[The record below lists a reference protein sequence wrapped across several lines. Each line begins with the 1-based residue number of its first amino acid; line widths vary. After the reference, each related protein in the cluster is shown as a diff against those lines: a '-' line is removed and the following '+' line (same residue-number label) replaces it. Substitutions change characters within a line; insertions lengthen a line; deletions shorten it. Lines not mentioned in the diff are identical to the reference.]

1 MYSDTCEYVFK
12 VKAESLLLPDGDCK
26 TASVGYLLAVW
37 GAGCSALQVG
47 SQTHGRGG
55 WGEAGRAGPQLA
67 PRILLKYIFCTETQ
81 KKCSVH
87 FSNNADVAE
96 IQPPWNVPPTSGD
109 RHASLSH
116 ECADLWRPGG
126 GGESKEGEGEE
137 YAYQRPQRQTSPP
150 CSLLTGPAR
159 RRTHQQ

>member
-37 GAGCSALQVG
+37 GAGRSALQVG

-87 FSNNADVAE
+87 FSNNADVADVE
-96 IQPPWNVPPTSGD
+96 SSRRGTSHPPLATATPRFHTNVPTFGD
-109 RHASLSH
+109 LREWGGRGGSPKKGKGRNMLIRDLNARPHLPVLS
-116 ECADLWRPGG
+116 
-126 GGESKEGEGEE
+126 
-137 YAYQRPQRQTSPP
+137 
-150 CSLLTGPAR
+150 
-159 RRTHQQ
+159 